1 MKVRDL
7 MDKNF
12 AKIYLDETVEDA
24 INLLKK
30 KKRYSAPIVDKED
43 KLVGWITAL
52 ELLGISEKDFKKPIT
67 EFMRPVDEVI
77 TVYEDDEARD
87 VVLKFVK
94 YKVVSIP
101 VLTRD
106 GRVIGMVRNCD
117 VVKTLAKLYEIPVYK
132 IFKEL
137 QSHIG
142 DITWEEL
149 MEAAAVVTKRM
160 TGEDITPKEYE
171 DRIKKTTFGK
181 AIWACGGLENFF
193 AGLIEIGMVALARKL
208 AKRRKGVE

>member
-12 AKIYLDETVEDA
+12 AKIYVDETVEDA

-30 KKRYSAPIVDKED
+30 KKRFSAPIVDKED
-43 KLVGWITAL
+43 KLVGWVTTL

-67 EFMRPVDEVI
+67 EFMRPAEEVI

-137 QSHIG
+137 HNHIG
-142 DITWEEL
+142 DISWEEL

-160 TGEDITPKEYE
+160 TGKDITPKEYE
-171 DRIKKTTFGK
+171 ERIKKTTFGK
-181 AIWACGGLENFF
+181 AIWACGGLEKFF
-193 AGLIEIGMVALARKL
+193 VGLIEIGMVALARKL
-208 AKRRKGVE
+208 AKRRKGG

>member
-1 MKVRDL
+1 

-12 AKIYLDETVEDA
+12 AKIYVDETVEDA

-30 KKRYSAPIVDKED
+30 KKRFSAPIVDKGD
-43 KLVGWITAL
+43 KLVGWVTTL

-67 EFMRPVDEVI
+67 EFMRPAEEVI

-106 GRVIGMVRNCD
+106 CRVVGMVRNCD

-137 QSHIG
+137 HNHIG
-142 DITWEEL
+142 DISWEEL
-149 MEAAAVVTKRM
+149 MEA
-160 TGEDITPKEYE
+160 GQ
-171 DRIKKTTFGK
+171 
-181 AIWACGGLENFF
+181 L
-193 AGLIEIGMVALARKL
+193 
-208 AKRRKGVE
+208 